1 MLAHGHYGDTHMDHT
16 GTEKEP
22 FLGCRPWG
30 LRSIQARQSLILER
44 RNQLNSN
51 AEVTLVET
59 HLAVSGLSCGIHNE
73 DLGRVAGFAPRGR
86 SRSRLLRDGNVPR
99 KARHLGSF
107 QRIVMMIGQSM
118 NGLGTQMDP
127 AVCRSA
133 RKFPQRANA
142 SRALDESR
150 PNHYKL
156 PKRS

>member
-73 DLGRVAGFAPRGR
+73 DLGRVAGFAAANAILEGAGK
-86 SRSRLLRDGNVPR
+86 SQSLSVANGSTSLASSSSTSRL
-99 KARHLGSF
+99 
-107 QRIVMMIGQSM
+107 
-118 NGLGTQMDP
+118 
-127 AVCRSA
+127 
-133 RKFPQRANA
+133 
-142 SRALDESR
+142 
-150 PNHYKL
+150 
-156 PKRS
+156 